1 MEAIIKSQL
10 GYCCSNRTL
19 DRRDVSNKA
28 IHLHERSFRIV
39 YKGISFVE
47 DLLKRDKSF
56 KFYQKN
62 IQLLLNY

>member
-47 DLLKRDKSF
+47 DLLKEISRLSF
-56 KFYQKN
+56 IRRIF
-62 IQLLLNY
+62 NYY